1 MRSTNILT
9 DLAFYALLV
18 YLFLINVSIAGCYIL
33 LTLILLLF
41 LLDLAR
47 NRKFPILPF
56 FYYFL
61 ILYAF
66 FTMMATVFS
75 IDPAV
80 SIRDNKELLILL
92 LIPIYI
98 WLLTTWKRLWLSLW
112 TVLASAVFSALAGIV
127 TVLKKGIDLSE
138 RLQGFTSHWMTFS
151 GLLMFAFIFFL
162 VLLLMKQKNNK
173 QAIII
178 SGCLLII
185 LAAIAFSLTRNVW
198 LGIVVALTIFL
209 IFFKPRYF
217 LALVPLLL
225 ILILLAPPA
234 VKSRALSIVDQQ
246 DRSNRDRIYMVYSG
260 LKIFHDYPW
269 TGVGSNNIE
278 KVITGNKARYLH
290 PQAEQINPHLHN
302 NFLQIL
308 AERGIFALASF
319 LLACLFIILQ
329 LLKLL
334 KSRTGD
340 WRAITAGVFFA
351 FIGFLIAGMF
361 EYNFGDSEIK
371 FILFY
376 FLSLP
381 FLNLTQ
387 QSWIRALDSKFKI
400 CSKKLTNFRICYKAL
415 KEDEHVQF
423 EKN

>member
-1 MRSTNILT
+1 MRSTNTLT

-33 LTLILLLF
+33 LTLILFLF
-41 LLDLAR
+41 LLDLFR
-47 NRKFPILPF
+47 NRKLQVLPF
-56 FYYFL
+56 YYYFL

-66 FTMMATVFS
+66 FTLVATVFS
-75 IDPAV
+75 IDRAV

-98 WLLTTWKRLWLSLW
+98 WLLTSWKRVWLSLW
-112 TVLASAVFSALAGIV
+112 TVLASAVFSALTGIV
-127 TVLKKGIDLSE
+127 TVLKKGIVLSE

-151 GLLMFAFIFFL
+151 GLLMLAFIFFL
-162 VLLLMKQKNNK
+162 VLLLMRRKSNK
-173 QAIII
+173 QVIII
-178 SGCLLII
+178 FGSLVIM

-198 LGIVVALTIFL
+198 LGIAVSLAIFL

-217 LALVPLLL
+217 LVLAPLLL
-225 ILILLAPPA
+225 ILVLLAPAA
-234 VKSRALSIVDQQ
+234 VKSRALSIVDLQ
-246 DRSNRDRIYMVYSG
+246 DRSNRDRIYMFYSG

-278 KVITGNKARYLH
+278 KVITGNKARFLH
-290 PQAEQINPHLHN
+290 PQAEKINPHLHN

-340 WRAITAGVFFA
+340 WRAITVGVLFA

-371 FILFY
+371 FMLFY

-381 FLNLTQ
+381 FLNL
-387 QSWIRALDSKFKI
+387 
-400 CSKKLTNFRICYKAL
+400 
-415 KEDEHVQF
+415 KEDDHVQF
-423 EKN
+423 KKN